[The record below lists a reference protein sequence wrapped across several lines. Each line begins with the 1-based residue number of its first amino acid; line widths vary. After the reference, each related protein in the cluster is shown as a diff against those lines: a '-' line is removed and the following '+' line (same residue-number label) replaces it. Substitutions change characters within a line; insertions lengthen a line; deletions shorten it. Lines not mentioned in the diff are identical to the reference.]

1 VLRVLRGGSYFPCCR
16 IAARAAAITKEDNM
30 CSRDLWWCG
39 LVALVL
45 AAVLAVPVAA
55 QVEDQLS
62 AYTGENATGYVQ
74 PLADS
79 FGATL
84 NSGFFRTAYIPTT
97 GPRIS
102 VELLVMGLYFSDD
115 QRTFPATTEGMFL
128 PEQTAA
134 APTIVGSNHAMIID
148 GSGGAKYAF
157 PGGLDMDSFGML
169 APQLRIGALFGTEAV
184 FRYAVVNTGDSEIGD
199 LNLLGLGARHSVSQY
214 FGKMFPV
221 DLAIGFIWQSFTVG
235 ENSRGEDLIDSDA
248 LSIGVQA
255 SKRLPFGFATFEPY
269 TALSYDSFQM
279 TLDYDSDA
287 TGTTEPIK
295 VDFDRQNTGHW
306 TFGLNFNLV
315 IASLYAEY
323 NVASTSSFGFGL
335 AVGNLGF

>member
-1 VLRVLRGGSYFPCCR
+1 MR
-16 IAARAAAITKEDNM
+16 IR
-30 CSRDLWWCG
+30 CLWWCTLAG
-39 LVALVL
+39 LILPAFTV
-45 AAVLAVPVAA
+45 VPVSA
-55 QVEDQLS
+55 QIEDQLS
-62 AYTGENATGYVQ
+62 AYTGVNATGYLQ

-84 NSGFFRTAYIPTT
+84 NSGFYRSAYIPIT
-97 GPRIS
+97 GPRVS
-102 VELLVMGLYFSDD
+102 LEVLVMGLYFSDD
-115 QRTFPATTEGMFL
+115 QRTFQATTEGTFL

-134 APTIVGSNHAMIID
+134 APTVVGSNQAVIID
-148 GSGGAKYAF
+148 GSGGAMYAF
-157 PGGLDMDSFGML
+157 PGGLDVNSFGML
-169 APQLRIGALFGTEAV
+169 APQLRLGALFGTEAV

-235 ENSRGEDLIDSDA
+235 ENSRGENLIDSDA
-248 LSIGVQA
+248 FSMGVQA

-269 TALSYDSFQM
+269 TALSYDSFHM
-279 TLDYDSDA
+279 KLDYDSEA
-287 TGTTEPIK
+287 TGTTEPMK
-295 VDFDRQNTGHW
+295 VDFDRMNTGHW
-306 TFGLNFNLV
+306 TFGLNFNFV